1 MVKVKTKSLKKFL
14 KLLEASLKPYPAKS
28 MKTLESQVREQEVH
42 AQRVPISKKWEIAL
56 GSESLF
62 HSFLTHS
69 KRRGIKHSRKLS

>member
-1 MVKVKTKSLKKFL
+1 
-14 KLLEASLKPYPAKS
+14 

-62 HSFLTHS
+62 HSFLAHS
-69 KRRGIKHSRKLS
+69 KRRGIRHSGSSHENEANAAMVVCLYRVQSKQDLYNCE